1 MLYNIC
7 VVSKINEFAM
17 SMTLSNIAICEGEIK
32 SKLRFSYNFPRK
44 NYAQFFSEK
53 LRKSLNVEH

>member
-1 MLYNIC
+1 MLHNIC
-7 VVSKINEFAM
+7 VVSNMNEFLM

-32 SKLRFSYNFPRK
+32 SELRFSFHFPRK